1 MSLSDLILVVFLKFT
16 SWVFAAN
23 CCALGY
29 PPSPGC
35 AWVKRGGGSHKGTPL
50 CFGAAQTQLTERDT
64 KKKMMMML
72 SLTLFV
78 PRRVGKYNKKGHP
91 IFRDSNAKIFVAKN
105 NVGTD
110 FVILQFYRLGRG
122 EVKNLCQGA
131 KIMSG
136 SSMSSLGS
144 GGRLLL
150 PSRSPQDP
158 TNYSDLFSSFL
169 ATLLT
174 SQTA

>member
-1 MSLSDLILVVFLKFT
+1 MEGHFGQSPFSFSSFYGKEGEEEVIAAATVSSRLSFIKLAFRKVTQNMSLSDLILVVFLKFT

-110 FVILQFYRLGRG
+110 FVIL
-122 EVKNLCQGA
+122 
-131 KIMSG
+131 
-136 SSMSSLGS
+136 
-144 GGRLLL
+144 
-150 PSRSPQDP
+150 
-158 TNYSDLFSSFL
+158 
-169 ATLLT
+169 
-174 SQTA
+174 